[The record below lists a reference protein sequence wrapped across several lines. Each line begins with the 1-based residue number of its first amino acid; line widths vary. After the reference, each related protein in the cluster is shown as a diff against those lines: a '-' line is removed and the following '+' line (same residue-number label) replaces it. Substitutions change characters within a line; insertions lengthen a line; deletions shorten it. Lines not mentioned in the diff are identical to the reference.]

1 MTKKNQ
7 KRSPQ
12 FDQDVNMTKQLLLI
26 SVLFPGRSIYGT
38 TTTTLSSLVKGELC
52 MGYGLKAIHQST
64 IGALWCCIFVLL
76 AIKFQLDSTTQAY
89 NRTTTF
95 VTIILAYDTK

>member
-1 MTKKNQ
+1 
-7 KRSPQ
+7 
-12 FDQDVNMTKQLLLI
+12 MTKQLLLI
-26 SVLFPGRSIYGT
+26 SVLFSGRSIYG
-38 TTTTLSSLVKGELC
+38 TTTTLSSLVKGELR

-76 AIKFQLDSTTQAY
+76 AIKFQLDNTTQAY

-95 VTIILAYDTK
+95 VTIILAYSTK

>member
-7 KRSPQ
+7 KRSTQ

-26 SVLFPGRSIYGT
+26 SVLFSGRSIYG
-38 TTTTLSSLVKGELC
+38 TTTTLSSLVKGELR

-64 IGALWCCIFVLL
+64 IGALWCCIFVLS
-76 AIKFQLDSTTQAY
+76 AIEFQLDSTT
-89 NRTTTF
+89 
-95 VTIILAYDTK
+95 